1 MSKEREEVLK
11 DVSVSVTFSFLSIA
25 QRWRDGQFPALSCA
39 HVLQTHIPTL
49 QYFLNPKSEPYRIF
63 ISIFTAAQSH
73 KDASQCSFKIENPT
87 HTYAIITPKL
97 QTPYYLE

>member
-1 MSKEREEVLK
+1 MSEEREEVLK
-11 DVSVSVTFSFLSIA
+11 DVLISVTFSFLSIA

-39 HVLQTHIPTL
+39 HALQTLIPTL
-49 QYFLNPKSEPYRIF
+49 QYFLKPKSEPYWIF

-73 KDASQCSFKIENPT
+73 KDASRFSFKIKNPT
-87 HTYAIITPKL
+87 HTYAIITPTL